1 MSRRS
6 SRPDGELVAEESR
19 GQRGS
24 GYGLGLSTRTQVT
37 GYQFLARRTSMALT
51 RWRVRMEIEPG
62 RRQTLSVVAS
72 VSAALVICLG
82 ALLWSFLS
90 PSGTINESP
99 IIADKDS
106 GALYVRVGDRLY
118 PALNLASA
126 RLITGRPDNPHLVR
140 GSQIAN
146 LPRGPLV
153 GIPGA
158 PSNFAPKS
166 PQTSSWLICD
176 TVASSTGL
184 ASPSGVTTTV
194 IDGTPDLSGHRRVL
208 TGSDA
213 VVLSYGQDP
222 WVIRQG
228 RRSRIDAT
236 NRSVLLPLGLTPE
249 QVSMAKPM
257 SRALFDA
264 LPVGPE
270 LTVPEIQNAG
280 GAATF
285 PGAPGPVGTVLVTPQ
300 ISGPQQYSLV
310 LTDGVQTLPP
320 LVAQI
325 LQNAGGPGNGKPVTV
340 QPAELAKVT
349 VVNKLDL
356 SSYPDNP
363 LNVMDIRE
371 NPATCWWWEKT
382 SGENRARVE
391 VISGPTVP
399 VAHTNANN
407 VVSLVKADTTGREA
421 DQVYFGPT
429 YAKFLAFTLKHPGP
443 KTTESLWW
451 LTDAGA
457 RFGVDDTRDVRE
469 ALGLQT
475 KPSLAPWVAR
485 RPLPQGPTLARAD
498 ALVEHDTL
506 PMDMSPAELVVPR

>member
-1 MSRRS
+1 
-6 SRPDGELVAEESR
+6 
-19 GQRGS
+19 
-24 GYGLGLSTRTQVT
+24 
-37 GYQFLARRTSMALT
+37 
-51 RWRVRMEIEPG
+51 MEVEPG
-62 RRQTLSVVAS
+62 RRQNLAIVAS

-82 ALLWSFLS
+82 ALLWSFIS
-90 PSGTINESP
+90 PAGQINESP
-99 IIADKDS
+99 IIADRDS
-106 GALYVRVGDRLY
+106 GALYVRVGDKLY

-140 GSQIAN
+140 SSQIASM
-146 LPRGPLV
+146 PRGPLV

-158 PSNFAPKS
+158 PSNFSPKS
-166 PQTSSWLICD
+166 PPASSWLVCD
-176 TVASSTGL
+176 TVASSTSV
-184 ASPSGVTTTV
+184 ATPSGATVTV
-194 IDGTPDLSGHRRVL
+194 IDGTPDLSGHHRVL
-208 TGSDA
+208 NGSDA
-213 VVLSYGQDP
+213 VVLSYGGDA
-222 WVIRQG
+222 WVIREG

-270 LTVPEIQNAG
+270 LTVPEIPNAG
-280 GAATF
+280 SPATF
-285 PGAPGPVGTVLVTPQ
+285 AGAPGPVGTVIVTPQ

-310 LTDGVQTLPP
+310 LADGVQTLPP

-325 LQNAGGPGNGKPVTV
+325 LQNAGPGNAKPVTV
-340 QPAELAKVT
+340 EPSALAKMP

-371 NPATCWWWEKT
+371 NPATCWWWQKT
-382 SGENRARVE
+382 SGENRARIQV
-391 VISGPTVP
+391 VSGATLP
-399 VAHTNANN
+399 VTAKDMGK
-407 VVSLVKADTTGREA
+407 VVSLVKADTTGRQA
-421 DQVYFGPT
+421 DQVFFGPD
-429 YAKFLAFTLKHPGP
+429 YANFVAVTGNDPGAT
-443 KTTESLWW
+443 TTESLWW

-457 RFGVDDTRDVRE
+457 RFGVDGTREALE
-469 ALGLQT
+469 ALGLKT
-475 KPSLAPWVAR
+475 RPSLAPWVALR
-485 RPLPQGPTLARAD
+485 LLPQGPTLSRAD

>member
-1 MSRRS
+1 
-6 SRPDGELVAEESR
+6 VAEESR

-37 GYQFLARRTSMALT
+37 GYQFLARRTAMALT

-62 RRQTLSVVAS
+62 RRQTLALVAS
-72 VSAALVICLG
+72 VSAGLVTCLG
-82 ALLWSFLS
+82 ALLWSFIS
-90 PSGTINESP
+90 PSGQINESP
-99 IIADKDS
+99 IIADRDS
-106 GALYVRVGDRLY
+106 GALYVRVGDKLY

-140 GSQIAN
+140 SSQIAN

-158 PSNFAPKS
+158 PSNFAPKT
-166 PQTSSWLICD
+166 PTASSWLVCD
-176 TVASSTGL
+176 TVAGSTGVG
-184 ASPSGVTTTV
+184 APSGVTVTV
-194 IDGTPDLSGHRRVL
+194 IDGTPDLSGHRQVL
-208 TGSDA
+208 NGSDA
-213 VVLSYGQDP
+213 VVLRYGDDA
-222 WVIRQG
+222 WVVRQG
-228 RRSRIDAT
+228 RRSKIDAM

-257 SRALFDA
+257 SRALYDA

-270 LTVPEIQNAG
+270 LTVPEIPNAG
-280 GAATF
+280 TPATF
-285 PGAPGPVGTVLVTPQ
+285 AAAPGPVGTVIVTPQ

-310 LTDGVQTLPP
+310 LADGVQTLPP

-325 LQNAGGPGNGKPVTV
+325 LQNAGGPGNNKPVTV
-340 QPAELAKVT
+340 EPSALAKMP

-371 NPATCWWWEKT
+371 NPATCWWWQKT
-382 SGENRARVE
+382 SGENRARIQV
-391 VISGPTVP
+391 VSGSTIP
-399 VAHTNANN
+399 VAPKELSK

-421 DQVYFGPT
+421 DQVYFGPDHANFVAVT
-429 YAKFLAFTLKHPGP
+429 GNDPGA

-457 RFGVDDTRDVRE
+457 RFGVDDTREARE
-469 ALGLQT
+469 ALGLKT
-475 KPSLAPWVAR
+475 APSLAPWVALR
-485 RPLPQGPTLARAD
+485 LLPQGPTLSRAD

>member
-1 MSRRS
+1 M
-6 SRPDGELVAEESR
+6 AEESR

-37 GYQFLARRTSMALT
+37 GYQFLARRTAMALT
-51 RWRVRMEIEPG
+51 RWRVRMEVEPG
-62 RRQTLSVVAS
+62 RRQNLAVVAS

-82 ALLWSFLS
+82 ALLWSFIS
-90 PSGTINESP
+90 PAGQVGDSP
-99 IIADKDS
+99 IIADRDS

-126 RLITGRPDNPHLVR
+126 RLITGRPDNPHLVK
-140 GSQIAN
+140 SNQIAS
-146 LPRGPLV
+146 LPRGPMV

-158 PSNFAPKS
+158 PSNFHPTGPS
-166 PQTSSWLICD
+166 TSSWLVCD
-176 TVASSTGL
+176 TVSNSTG
-184 ASPSGVTTTV
+184 AGAPSGVTVTV
-194 IDGTPDLSGHRRVL
+194 IDGAPDLSNHRKVL

-213 VVLSYGQDP
+213 VVLNYGGDA
-222 WVIRQG
+222 WVIRDG

-257 SRALFDA
+257 SRALYDA

-270 LTVPEIQNAG
+270 LTVPQIQNAG
-280 GAATF
+280 GAASF
-285 PGAPGPVGTVLVTPQ
+285 PGAPGPIGTVLVTPQ

-310 LTDGVQTLPP
+310 LADGVQTLPP

-325 LQNAGGPGNGKPVTV
+325 LQNAGPGNTKPVTV
-340 QPAELAKVT
+340 EPSALAKMP

-356 SSYPDNP
+356 SSYPDAP

-371 NPATCWWWEKT
+371 NPATCWWWQKT
-382 SGENRARVE
+382 SGENRARVQ
-391 VISGPTVP
+391 VVSGATIP
-399 VAHTNANN
+399 VAQKDVNK

-421 DQVYFGPT
+421 DQVFFGPD
-429 YAKFLAFTLKHPGP
+429 YANFVAVTGNDPGA

-469 ALGLQT
+469 ALGLKT
-475 KPSLAPWVAR
+475 KPSVAPWVALR
-485 RPLPQGPTLARAD
+485 LLPQGPTLSRAD
-498 ALVEHDTL
+498 ALVQHDTL
-506 PMDMSPAELVVPR
+506 PMDMSPAELAVPK

>member
-1 MSRRS
+1 M
-6 SRPDGELVAEESR
+6 AEESR

-37 GYQFLARRTSMALT
+37 GYQFLARRTAMALT

-62 RRQTLSVVAS
+62 RRQTLAVVAS
-72 VSAALVICLG
+72 ISAALVVCLG
-82 ALLWSFLS
+82 ALLWSFIS
-90 PSGTINESP
+90 PSGQINESP
-99 IIADKDS
+99 IIADRDS
-106 GALYVRVGDRLY
+106 GALYVRVGDKLY

-140 GSQIAN
+140 SGQIAN

-158 PSNFAPKS
+158 PSNFAPKT
-166 PQTSSWLICD
+166 PPASSWLVCD
-176 TVASSTGL
+176 TVATSTGVG
-184 ASPSGVTTTV
+184 APSGVTVTV
-194 IDGTPDLSGHRRVL
+194 IDGVPDLSGHRQVL
-208 TGSDA
+208 NGSDA
-213 VVLSYGQDP
+213 VVLNYSGDA

-257 SRALFDA
+257 SRALYDA

-270 LTVPEIQNAG
+270 LTVPDVQNAG
-280 GAATF
+280 SPASF
-285 PGAPGPVGTVLVTPQ
+285 PGAPGPVGTVIVTPQ

-310 LTDGVQTLPP
+310 LADGVQTLPP

-325 LQNAGGPGNGKPVTV
+325 LQNAGPGNTKPVTV
-340 QPAELAKVT
+340 EPSALAKMP

-356 SSYPDNP
+356 SSYPDTP

-371 NPATCWWWEKT
+371 NPATCWWWQKT
-382 SGENRARVE
+382 SGENRARIQV
-391 VISGPTVP
+391 VSGSTIP
-399 VAHTNANN
+399 VATKDASK

-421 DQVYFGPT
+421 DQVYFGPD
-429 YAKFLAFTLKHPGP
+429 YANFVAVTGNDPGA

-469 ALGLQT
+469 ALGLKT
-475 KPSLAPWVAR
+475 MPSLAPWVALR
-485 RPLPQGPTLARAD
+485 LLPQGPTLSRAD

-506 PMDMSPAELVVPR
+506 PMDMSPAELVVPK

>member
-1 MSRRS
+1 M
-6 SRPDGELVAEESR
+6 AEESR
-19 GQRGS
+19 RQRGS

-37 GYQFLARRTSMALT
+37 GYQFLARRTAMALT

-62 RRQTLSVVAS
+62 RRQTLAVVAS
-72 VSAALVICLG
+72 ISAALVTCLG
-82 ALLWSFLS
+82 ALLYSFIS
-90 PSGTINESP
+90 PSGQINESP
-99 IIADKDS
+99 IIADRDS
-106 GALYVRVGDRLY
+106 GALYVRVGDKLY

-146 LPRGPLV
+146 MPRGPLV

-158 PSNFAPKS
+158 PTNFAPNT
-166 PQTSSWLICD
+166 PPASSWLVCD
-176 TVASSTGL
+176 TVNGSTG
-184 ASPSGVTTTV
+184 AGAPSGVTVTL
-194 IDGTPDLSGHRRVL
+194 IDGTPDLTNHRQVL
-208 TGSDA
+208 NGSDA
-213 VVLSYGQDP
+213 VVLSYGGDA

-264 LPVGPE
+264 LLVGPE
-270 LTVPEIQNAG
+270 LMVPDIQNAG
-280 GAATF
+280 APATF

-310 LTDGVQTLPP
+310 LADGVQTLPP

-325 LQNAGGPGNGKPVTV
+325 LQNAGPGNTKPVTV
-340 QPAELAKVT
+340 EPSALAKMP

-356 SSYPDNP
+356 SSYPDTP
-363 LNVMDIRE
+363 LNVMDIQE
-371 NPATCWWWEKT
+371 NPATCWWWQKT
-382 SGENRARVE
+382 SGENRARIQV
-391 VISGPTVP
+391 VSGPTIP
-399 VAHTNANN
+399 VSPQDMSK

-421 DQVYFGPT
+421 DQVYFGSDFANFVAVT
-429 YAKFLAFTLKHPGP
+429 GNDSGA

-451 LTDAGA
+451 LTDSGA

-469 ALGLQT
+469 ALGLRT
-475 KPSLAPWVAR
+475 PPSLAPWVALR
-485 RPLPQGPTLARAD
+485 LLPQGPTLSRAD

-506 PMDMSPAELVVPR
+506 PMDMTPAELVVPK

>member
-1 MSRRS
+1 
-6 SRPDGELVAEESR
+6 VAEESR
-19 GQRGS
+19 GQRGT

-51 RWRVRMEIEPG
+51 RWRVRMEVEPG
-62 RRQTLSVVAS
+62 RRQTLSIVAS

-82 ALLWSFLS
+82 ALLYSFIS
-90 PSGTINESP
+90 PAGQVGDSP
-99 IIADKDS
+99 IIADRDS
-106 GALYVRVGDRLY
+106 GALYVRVADKLY

-126 RLITGRPDNPHLVR
+126 RLITGRPDNPHLVK

-146 LPRGPLV
+146 LPRGPMV

-158 PSNFAPKS
+158 PSNFGPKNPPS
-166 PQTSSWLICD
+166 SSWLVCD
-176 TVASSTGL
+176 TVATSTGSG
-184 ASPSGVTTTV
+184 SPSGVTVTV
-194 IDGTPDLSGHRRVL
+194 IDGRPDLGNHRRVL

-213 VVLSYGQDP
+213 VVLSYAGDA

-228 RRSRIDAT
+228 RRSRVDPA

-249 QVSMAKPM
+249 QVGMAKPM

-270 LTVPEIQNAG
+270 LTVPEVQNAG
-280 GAATF
+280 TPATF
-285 PGAPGPVGTVLVTPQ
+285 PGAPGPVGTILVTPQ

-310 LTDGVQTLPP
+310 LADGVQTLPP

-325 LQNAGGPGNGKPVTV
+325 MQNAGGPTNARPVTV
-340 QPAELAKVT
+340 EPSALAKMP

-363 LNVMDIRE
+363 LNVMDMRE

-382 SGENRARVE
+382 SGENRARVQ
-391 VISGPTVP
+391 VVSGPTLP
-399 VAHTNANN
+399 IAQGSTNK

-421 DQVYFGPT
+421 DQVYFGPD
-429 YAKFLAFTLKHPGP
+429 YANFIAVTGNDPGAR
-443 KTTESLWW
+443 TTESLWW

-469 ALGLQT
+469 ALGLHTQ
-475 KPSLAPWVAR
+475 PSLAPWVALR
-485 RPLPQGPTLARAD
+485 LLPQGPTLSRAD

-506 PMDMSPAELVVPR
+506 PMDMSPAELVVPK